1 VAWFRDWLYG
11 GGDTAAVD
19 EPIEKTAGDPAA
31 RGARSGRPAARG
43 RLPGGEA
50 VLPEEGYPGERL
62 GLPEHGPGSVAT
74 LARRSA
80 QFVLDTVLA
89 GLVAALFTYPDL
101 PRNWS
106 LLAWAVL
113 VVVPLA
119 TIGMTP
125 AMAMLGLRVLRL
137 DRPGALG
144 VGPLWALVRTASVF
158 FVIPA
163 LLVDRDVRGLHD
175 RASRTIV
182 VRTR

>member
-1 VAWFRDWLYG
+1 MLFRSIVWPPSNWNL
-11 GGDTAAVD
+11 
-19 EPIEKTAGDPAA
+19 
-31 RGARSGRPAARG
+31 
-43 RLPGGEA
+43 
-50 VLPEEGYPGERL
+50 
-62 GLPEHGPGSVAT
+62 
-74 LARRSA
+74 
-80 QFVLDTVLA
+80 
-89 GLVAALFTYPDL
+89 LV
-101 PRNWS
+101 
-106 LLAWAVL
+106 WAVL

-158 FVIPA
+158 FVIPS
-163 LLVDRDVRGLHD
+163 LLVDRDVRGVHD